1 MHVHNSTS
9 FESLP
14 ELSEFKQYED
24 GKLFL
29 AKLDSFR
36 IASEP
41 NINQAKGLRRQMS
54 IQKYLK
60 VRELEDTKLI
70 ANSTHLRNISEF
82 GSSGSLSSIFF
93 PFSEQFDVDGNF
105 DSNMMFKPIRS
116 PMYRAGSMP
125 TIKHSI
131 PVIKP
136 VPYYMISVLI
146 NENPSNILRESTT
159 DLKLNGFSVTLEEL
173 EEMYQV

>member
-1 MHVHNSTS
+1 MFNSNS
-9 FESLP
+9 VESLP
-14 ELSEFKQYED
+14 ELSKYKQYED
-24 GKLFL
+24 ERHFRGR
-29 AKLDSFR
+29 LDGFR

-60 VRELEDTKLI
+60 VRELEDTKLV
-70 ANSTHLRNISEF
+70 AKNKQLRNISEF

-93 PFSEQFDVDGNF
+93 PFSEQFDLDGNF
-105 DSNMMFKPIRS
+105 DSSTTFKPIKS
-116 PMYRAGSMP
+116 PISRGGSFP

-136 VPYYMISVLI
+136 IPYYMISVTL
-146 NENPSNILRESTT
+146 NENPSNLIRQSTT